1 MQSDMQKVRWGIIG
15 VGDVTER
22 KSGPGFQKA
31 ERSELVAVMR
41 RSTEKAADYAER
53 HGVPRWYDDADK
65 LIHEP
70 EVDAVYIATPP
81 DSHHDYTLSVAAAGK
96 PVYVE
101 KPMARS
107 AAECER
113 MIKACRDAGVP
124 LFTAYYRR
132 AMPRFVKIKELVDAG
147 TLGEVRA
154 VIVRLQLTKSA
165 ADVADENELPWRVRP
180 EVSGGGYFVDM
191 GSHTLDFLDWML
203 GPITDVAGM
212 AANQANNY
220 PAEDL
225 VAGTFNFAS
234 GVHGV
239 GLWCFSAEE
248 RVDKVEIIGSKG
260 SLHFSS
266 FDESPLKL
274 VTVDGEQTIDAPYP
288 ETVQQPLIQTV
299 VDELTGR
306 GSCPSTGESALR
318 TAKVV
323 DALLESYRKQHG
335 ITFS

>member
-1 MQSDMQKVRWGIIG
+1 MQKVRWGIIG
-15 VGDVTER
+15 VGDVTE

-41 RSTEKAADYAER
+41 RSTDKAADYAER

-65 LIHEP
+65 LINDP

-81 DSHHDYTLSVAAAGK
+81 DSHHDYTLKVAAAGK

-107 AAECER
+107 ASECEG
-113 MIKACRDAGVP
+113 MIAACRDAGVP

-132 AMPRFVKIKELVDAG
+132 AMPRFVKIKEMLEAD
-147 TLGEVRA
+147 TLGEIRSV
-154 VIVRLQLTKSA
+154 VVRLQLTESA
-165 ADVADENELPWRVRP
+165 ADTGELPWRVRP
-180 EVSGGGYFVDM
+180 EISGGGYFVDM

-203 GPITDVAGM
+203 GPVKNVTGTAT
-212 AANQANNY
+212 NQAGAY

-225 VAGTFNFAS
+225 VTGTFSFES

-239 GLWCFSAEE
+239 GLWCFSAWGKRDE
-248 RVDKVEIIGSKG
+248 VELIGAEG
-260 SLHFSS
+260 SLRFAS
-266 FDESPLKL
+266 FDGSPLHL
-274 VTVDGEQTIDAPYP
+274 VTANGEQTIHAPYP

-306 GSCPSTGESALR
+306 GECPSTGESALR
-318 TAKVV
+318 TARVV
-323 DALLESYRKQHG
+323 DALLEDYRKQHG
-335 ITFS
+335 IRFD

>member
-1 MQSDMQKVRWGIIG
+1 MQKVRWGIIG
-15 VGDVTER
+15 VGDVTEK
-22 KSGPGFQKA
+22 KSGPGFQNA
-31 ERSELVAVMR
+31 ERSELIAVMR
-41 RSTEKAADYAER
+41 RSTDKAADYARR

-65 LIHEP
+65 LINDP

-81 DSHHDYTLSVAAAGK
+81 DSHHDYTLKVAAAGK

-107 AAECER
+107 AAECES
-113 MIKACRDAGVP
+113 MISACRDAGVP

-132 AMPRFVKIKELVDAG
+132 AMPRFVKIKEMLNAG
-147 TLGEVRA
+147 ALGDIRA
-154 VIVRLQLTKSA
+154 VVVRLQLTESA
-165 ADVADENELPWRVRP
+165 ADVGDLPWRVRP

-203 GPITDVAGM
+203 GPITDVTG
-212 AANQANNY
+212 AAVNQAGNY

-225 VAGTFNFAS
+225 VAGTFTFES

-239 GLWCFSAEE
+239 GLWCFSAQEAA
-248 RVDKVEIIGSKG
+248 DKVEIIGSAG
-260 SLHFSS
+260 SLHFAS
-266 FDESPLKL
+266 FDGSPLKL
-274 VTVDGEQTIDAPYP
+274 VTAEGEKTIEAPYP

-299 VDELTGR
+299 VDELTGH
-306 GSCPSTGESALR
+306 GTCPSTGESALR

-335 ITFS
+335 ITFD